1 MTFLP
6 QSIVEVEDGL
16 WAGSTPNGAIVVSTM
31 LTDFGRVEKS
41 FFFYT
46 LDESISLFK
55 EFITE
60 KEYENV

>member
-1 MTFLP
+1 MSLLP
-6 QSIVEVEDGL
+6 ESIVEVEDGL

-31 LTDFGRVEKS
+31 LTDFGRVEKT

>member
-6 QSIVEVEDGL
+6 ESIVEVEDGL
-16 WAGSTPNGAIVVSTM
+16 WAGSTQNGAIVISTM

-46 LDESISLFK
+46 LDESVSLFK

-60 KEYENV
+60 GKYKNV

>member
-1 MTFLP
+1 
-6 QSIVEVEDGL
+6 VEVEDGL

>member
-16 WAGSTPNGAIVVSTM
+16 WAGSTQNGAIVVSTM

>member
-1 MTFLP
+1 MSLLP
-6 QSIVEVEDGL
+6 ESIVEVEDGL
-16 WAGSTPNGAIVVSTM
+16 WAGSTQNGAIVVSTM

>member
-6 QSIVEVEDGL
+6 ESIVEVEDGL

>member
-1 MTFLP
+1 MSLLP
-6 QSIVEVEDGL
+6 ESIVEVEDGL
-16 WAGSTPNGAIVVSTM
+16 WAGSTQNGAIVVSTM

-55 EFITE
+55 EFITK

>member
-31 LTDFGRVEKS
+31 LPDFGRVEKS

>member
-1 MTFLP
+1 MSLLP
-6 QSIVEVEDGL
+6 ESIVEVEDGL

>member
-1 MTFLP
+1 MSLLP
-6 QSIVEVEDGL
+6 ESIVEVEDGL

-46 LDESISLFK
+46 LDESVSLFK

>member
-6 QSIVEVEDGL
+6 ESIVEVEDGL
-16 WAGSTPNGAIVVSTM
+16 WAGSTQNGAIVISTM
-31 LTDFGRVEKS
+31 LVDYGRVEKT

-46 LDESISLFK
+46 LDESVSLFK

-60 KEYENV
+60 GKYQNV

>member
-1 MTFLP
+1 MSLLP
-6 QSIVEVEDGL
+6 ESIVEVEDGL

-55 EFITE
+55 EFITK

>member
-16 WAGSTPNGAIVVSTM
+16 WAGSTANGAIVISTV
-31 LTDFGRVEKS
+31 LTDFGRVEKT

-46 LDESISLFK
+46 LDESVALFK
-55 EFITE
+55 QHIAEGA
-60 KEYENV
+60 YC

>member
-6 QSIVEVEDGL
+6 ESIVEVEDGL
-16 WAGSTPNGAIVVSTM
+16 WAGSTQNGAIVISTM
-31 LTDFGRVEKS
+31 LPDFGRVEKS

-46 LDESISLFK
+46 LDESVSLFK

-60 KEYENV
+60 GKYQNV